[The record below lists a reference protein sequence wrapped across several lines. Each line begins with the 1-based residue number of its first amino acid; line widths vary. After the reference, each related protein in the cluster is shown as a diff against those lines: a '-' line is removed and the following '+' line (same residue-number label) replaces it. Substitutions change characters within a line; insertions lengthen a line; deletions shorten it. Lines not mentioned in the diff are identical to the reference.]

1 MVKICTEPYN
11 KNNSY
16 FDSWNFELSDFQ
28 KYAIEGITLG
38 NNIIITAH
46 TGSGKTLPAEFL
58 MRYIKDLNKKLI
70 YTAPIKALSNE
81 KYWDFQK
88 KFPEISFGLI
98 TGDAKFNPEA
108 DVLIMTTECL
118 ANTLY
123 QMSMI
128 EKGSIEKSQINL
140 LFEMDIYNELGAVVF
155 DEIHYINDDDRG
167 HVWEESIMMLPKQV
181 QILGLSATMNNPQKF
196 CSWIENIKQKPVWLC
211 PNKKRVVPLKHYC
224 FMSVAQSTL
233 EKFTPKMKS
242 LIEDNNFYENK
253 ILIKDNKFD
262 EFTYEKLCKVVKY
275 FQQNNIWIDQKF
287 VLNRIVH
294 YMKIN
299 NMLPAITFVF
309 SQKKCEQYASQIN
322 SVLFEEGSKIPSIIA
337 DECKKTMMKLPNYK
351 EYIQLPEYKKIV
363 KLLEK
368 GIAYHHAGV
377 TGVFRE
383 MIELLFSKGYIKL
396 LFATETFSVG
406 INMPT
411 RTVVFTSMKKYS
423 DKGFRWIKSHEYTQ
437 MAGRAGR
444 RGIDTLG
451 NVIHLTNFYAIQENN
466 FPHSQTMREILSGNP
481 SSMQSKFKINPNIIL
496 KLISVG
502 FTDFEKF
509 INSSMISDSI
519 SKQKNT
525 YNEIITSLTQKKEN
539 MFNNLINLKTPI
551 DDIKKYLE
559 LEKMNINVSRK
570 KRVKMIREMQII
582 KDSHKMFQKDY
593 DYYLSYI
600 NLENELITQNKHLKN
615 LKLYVSSEISLI
627 MNMLVKNNFVNITR
641 ETITEMITMYN
652 PVESHKLIYNLT
664 EKGKMA
670 SNINELHPLA
680 ISNILDS
687 KILNS
692 LDPIEIACVLSI
704 FTNMKLSDENS
715 VLDKNNLYIS
725 RRAINTIEEI
735 EKAHHHF
742 YDIQLM
748 HKMEDLQSNYL
759 ENIHY
764 NMCDFI
770 KEWWLADDANKCYKT
785 VEKMKCYGVSLGKII
800 KALLKLSNIIDEL
813 EKACLIQNNFEL
825 IEKLR
830 EIPKNTLK
838 FIATNQSLYL

>member
-1 MVKICTEPYN
+1 MVKICNTPYKKDN
-11 KNNSY
+11 LY
-16 FDSWNFELSDFQ
+16 FKSWPFKLSDFQ
-28 KYAIEGITLG
+28 KYAIESITEG
-38 NNIIITAH
+38 NNTIITAH

-58 MRYIKDLNKKLI
+58 LRYMKDMGLKVI

-81 KYWDFQK
+81 KFWDLQK

-123 QMSMI
+123 QMTMI
-128 EKGSIEKSQINL
+128 EKGSIDKSQVNL
-140 LFEMDIYNELGAVVF
+140 LFEMDIYLELGAVVF
-155 DEIHYINDDDRG
+155 DEIHYINDEDRG

-181 QILGLSATMNNPQKF
+181 QILGLSATINNPEKF
-196 CSWIENIKQKPVWLC
+196 CLWIENIKKKPVWLC
-211 PNKKRVVPLKHYC
+211 PNKKRVVPLKHYH
-224 FMSVAQSTL
+224 FITVAKSTL
-233 EKFTPKMKS
+233 EKFPQEIKNF
-242 LIEDNNFYENK
+242 IENNNFYENK
-253 ILIKDNKFD
+253 ILIKDNSFD
-262 EFTYEKLCKVVKY
+262 EFTYEKIIKVVKF
-275 FQQNNIWIDQKF
+275 FQKNNIWIDQKF
-287 VLNRIVH
+287 VLNRVVNS
-294 YMKIN
+294 MKIN

-309 SQKKCEQYASQIN
+309 SQKKCETYASQIN
-322 SVLFEEGSKIPSIIA
+322 QVLFEEGSKTPSIIE
-337 DECKKTMMKLPNYK
+337 DECKKTLMKLPNYR

-423 DKGFRWIKSHEYTQ
+423 DKGFRWLKSHEYTQ

-451 NVIHLTNFYAIQENN
+451 NVIHLTNFYAINN
-466 FPHSQTMREILSGNP
+466 FPYSKTMREILSGNP
-481 SSMQSKFKINPNIIL
+481 SSMVSKFKINANIIL
-496 KLISVG
+496 KLISVDS
-502 FTDFEKF
+502 TDFSKF
-509 INSSMISDSI
+509 INNSMISDSI
-519 SKQKNT
+519 NKQKFT
-525 YNEIITSLTQKKEN
+525 YNEIITSLTQKKDN
-539 MFNNLINLKTPI
+539 MFNNLTNIKTDI
-551 DDIKKYLE
+551 DIIKKYID
-559 LEKMNINVSRK
+559 LEKSCLTCSRK
-570 KRVKMIREMQII
+570 KRGKIKSEMDII
-582 KDSHKMFQKDY
+582 KESHKSFNKDY
-593 DYYLSYI
+593 DYYTSYL
-600 NLENELITQNKHLKN
+600 NLENQILKQKRDLKN
-615 LKLYVSSEISLI
+615 LNSYVENEINLI
-627 MNMLVKNNFVNITR
+627 LDLLISNNFIIAHR
-641 ETITEMITMYN
+641 ETKNEMVTMYN
-652 PVESHKLIYNLT
+652 NVETHVISYTLT

-670 SNINELHPLA
+670 CNINELHPLA
-680 ISNILDS
+680 IANILES
-687 KILNS
+687 KILNK

-715 VLDKNNLYIS
+715 VLDKHSLSIS
-725 RRAINTIEEI
+725 KRSINTIESI
-735 EKAHHHF
+735 EKQHHHF
-742 YDIQLM
+742 YDIQLAK
-748 HKMEDLQSNYL
+748 KMEDLQANYL

-770 KEWWLADDANKCYKT
+770 KEWWFADDANKCYKT
-785 VEKMKCYGVSLGKII
+785 VEKMKYYGVSLGKII
-800 KALLKLSNIIDEL
+800 KALLKLNNIVDEI

-825 IEKLR
+825 IEKIK
-830 EIPKNTLK
+830 EIPIHTLK

>member
-1 MVKICTEPYN
+1 MVKICTEPHN
-11 KNNSY
+11 KSKSY
-16 FDSWNFELSDFQ
+16 FGSWKFELSDFQ

-123 QMSMI
+123 QMTMI

-196 CSWIENIKQKPVWLC
+196 CSWIENIKEKPVWLC
-211 PNKKRVVPLKHYC
+211 PNKKRVVPLKHYHYIT
-224 FMSVAQSTL
+224 VAKSTL
-233 EKFTPKMKS
+233 EKFPQEIKNY
-242 LIEDNNFYENK
+242 IENNDFYENT
-253 ILIKDNKFD
+253 ILIKDKSFN
-262 EFTYEKLCKVVKY
+262 EFTYEKIIKVVKF
-275 FQQNNIWIDQKF
+275 FQKNNVWIDLKF

-294 YMKIN
+294 TMKIK

-309 SQKKCEQYASQIN
+309 SQKKCELYASQIN
-322 SVLFEEGSKIPSIIA
+322 QVLFEEGSKIPSIIA

-423 DKGFRWIKSHEYTQ
+423 DKGFRWLKSHEYTQ

-444 RGIDTLG
+444 RGIDILG
-451 NVIHLTNFYAIQENN
+451 NVIHLTNFYAIND
-466 FPHSQTMREILSGNP
+466 FPYSQTMREILSGKP
-481 SSMQSKFKINPNIIL
+481 SSMVSKFKINANIIL
-496 KLISVG
+496 KLISVDSR
-502 FTDFEKF
+502 DFLNF
-509 INSSMISDSI
+509 INNSMISDSI
-519 SKQKNT
+519 NKQKLT
-525 YNEIITSLTQKKEN
+525 YTEIIDSLMIKKNN
-539 MFNNLINLKTPI
+539 MFNNLVNLRTPI
-551 DDIKKYLE
+551 ETIKQYID
-559 LEKMNINVSRK
+559 LEKIFNNSSRK
-570 KRVKMIREMQII
+570 KRTKIDREMNMLKQA
-582 KDSHKMFQKDY
+582 HKSFTKDY
-593 DYYLSYI
+593 DYYNSYLNI
-600 NLENELITQNKHLKN
+600 QNQILKQRKDLKN
-615 LKLYVSSEISLI
+615 LNSYVQNEINLI
-627 MNMLVKNNFVNITR
+627 IKMLISNNFIIAHR
-641 ETITEMITMYN
+641 EQKTEMITMYN
-652 PVESHKLIYNLT
+652 PIETHIITYTLT

-670 SNINELHPLA
+670 CNINELHPLA

-687 KILNS
+687 KILNK
-692 LDPIEIACVLSI
+692 LEPIEIASVLSI
-704 FTNMKLSDENS
+704 FTNMKLSEENS

-725 RRAINTIEEI
+725 KRAIDTIQEI
-735 EKAHHHF
+735 ERQHHHF

-748 HKMEDLQSNYL
+748 HKMEDLQSSYL

-785 VEKMKCYGVSLGKII
+785 VEKMKSYGVSLGKII
-800 KALLKLSNIIDEL
+800 KALLKLSNIIDEI

-825 IEKLR
+825 IEKIR